1 MAEPKKPS
9 DETKNTRGK
18 SASDDPKHTVIDG
31 VAVDKSSAADTRANT
46 RADTGAD
53 ISADKTNAADAD
65 RVSAK
70 KPANSQPQS
79 GAADRPGQAA
89 PLRSQSTTMV
99 VAGIAA
105 MLALLSLAVSVVAY
119 RQTADL
125 AEAGPAQPPA
135 GGGITA
141 AVQADLDAITARLD
155 GLAASVATN
164 AAQYASSQQELAAA
178 PTPDAPDAPDN
189 NMAPP
194 AGGLDTAMLDDVI
207 SRLSALEAASSSQDM
222 TTSRAGQMPPGDAAN
237 TAGASNIAGASSPAG
252 ALNEAQTGLLAAAG
266 LLAENLAGR
275 QLGVWVS
282 VLENMQW
289 PGVAAEHRDIIR
301 AAADAPVESRADLLS
316 LGRLQLAPMLQGL
329 NSADDNSGLLDQA
342 RARLAD
348 LVKLRR
354 VGGGADQPATL
365 LAAFEAALDHADFE
379 AAFAAA
385 TIWSSAGLDGLDSW
399 LAAAQRRRD
408 LDQAVNQLV
417 AVFVRQATGQS

>member
-1 MAEPKKPS
+1 MAETKNPS
-9 DETKNTRGK
+9 DKTKNTRGK
-18 SASDDPKHTVIDG
+18 SASDDRKHAVIDG
-31 VAVDKSSAADTRANT
+31 VAVDKSSAADTRENT
-46 RADTGAD
+46 RAD
-53 ISADKTNAADAD
+53 ISADKTKAADT
-65 RVSAK
+65 
-70 KPANSQPQS
+70 
-79 GAADRPGQAA
+79 DRPGQAA
-89 PLRSQSTTMV
+89 PLRSQSAIMV

-135 GGGITA
+135 GGSITA
-141 AVQADLDAITARLD
+141 PVQADLDAITERLD
-155 GLAASVATN
+155 RLAASVATN
-164 AAQYASSQQELAAA
+164 AAQYASLQQDSAAA
-178 PTPDAPDAPDN
+178 PKPDTPNAPDASDN

-194 AGGLDTAMLDDVI
+194 AGGLYTAVLDDVI

-222 TTSRAGQMPPGDAAN
+222 TTSRAGQMPPSDAAN
-237 TAGASNIAGASSPAG
+237 TAGASTTVGAF
-252 ALNEAQTGLLAAAG
+252 NKAQTGLLAAAG

-289 PGVAAEHRDIIR
+289 PGVAVDHRDIIR
-301 AAADAPVESRADLLS
+301 AAADAPVESRANLLS

-354 VGGGADQPATL
+354 VGGGADQPAAL
-365 LAAFEAALDHADFE
+365 LAAFEAALDLADFE

-399 LAAAQRRRD
+399 LKAAQRRRD

-417 AVFVRQATGQS
+417 AVFVRQAAG

>member
-1 MAEPKKPS
+1 MAESKKPS
-9 DETKNTRGK
+9 DKTKNTRGK
-18 SASDDPKHTVIDG
+18 SASNDPKHTVIDG
-31 VAVDKSSAADTRANT
+31 VAVDKSSAADTRA
-46 RADTGAD
+46 DM
-53 ISADKTNAADAD
+53 SADKTKAAD
-65 RVSAK
+65 S
-70 KPANSQPQS
+70 
-79 GAADRPGQAA
+79 DRPGQTV
-89 PLRSQSTTMV
+89 PLRAQSAIMV

-125 AEAGPAQPPA
+125 ADAGPVQPTT

-141 AVQADLDAITARLD
+141 PVQADLDAINERLD
-155 GLAASVATN
+155 RLAALVSTN
-164 AAQYASSQQELAAA
+164 AVQYASLQQDSAAA
-178 PTPDAPDAPDN
+178 PMPDTPDN

-207 SRLSALEAASSSQDM
+207 SRLMALEAARSSQDM
-222 TTSRAGQMPPGDAAN
+222 TTSRAGQTPPGDAAN
-237 TAGASNIAGASSPAG
+237 TAGASNK
-252 ALNEAQTGLLAAAG
+252 AQTGLLAAAG

-289 PGVAAEHRDIIR
+289 PGVAADHRDIIR
-301 AAADAPVESRADLLS
+301 AAADVPVESRADLLS
-316 LGRLQLAPMLQGL
+316 LGRLQLGPMVQGL
-329 NSADDNSGLLDQA
+329 NSAEDNSGLLDQA

-354 VGGGADQPATL
+354 VGGGADQPAKL

-417 AVFVRQATGQS
+417 AVFVRQAAGKS

>member
-1 MAEPKKPS
+1 MAESKKPS
-9 DETKNTRGK
+9 DKTKNTRGK
-18 SASDDPKHTVIDG
+18 SASNDPKHTVIDG
-31 VAVDKSSAADTRANT
+31 VAVDKSSAADN
-46 RADTGAD
+46 RADIPANLPT
-53 ISADKTNAADAD
+53 DKTNAEASD
-65 RVSAK
+65 RASAK
-70 KPANSQPQS
+70 KPANSQSQS
-79 GAADRPGQAA
+79 GAADRPGQAG
-89 PLRSQSTTMV
+89 PLRSQSATMV

-105 MLALLSLAVSVVAY
+105 ILALLSLAVSVVAY
-119 RQTADL
+119 WQTADL
-125 AEAGPAQPPA
+125 AEAGPVQSAA

-155 GLAASVATN
+155 RLAASVATN
-164 AAQYASSQQELAAA
+164 AAQYASSQRELASA
-178 PTPDAPDAPDN
+178 PTPDTPDN

-194 AGGLDTAMLDDVI
+194 AGRLDTAMLDDVI
-207 SRLSALEAASSSQDM
+207 SRLSALEAAGSSQDM
-222 TTSRAGQMPPGDAAN
+222 TISRAGQTPPGDTAN
-237 TAGASNIAGASSPAG
+237 TAGA
-252 ALNEAQTGLLAAAG
+252 LNKAQTGLLVAAG

-289 PGVAAEHRDIIR
+289 QGVAAEHRDIIR
-301 AAADAPVESRADLLS
+301 AAADVPVESRADLLS

-329 NSADDNSGLLDQA
+329 NRADYGSGLLDQA

-354 VGGGADQPATL
+354 VGGFADQPATL

-379 AAFAAA
+379 EAFAAA
-385 TIWSSAGLDGLDSW
+385 TSWSSAGLDGLDSW

-417 AVFVRQATGQS
+417 AVFVRQAARKS

>member
-1 MAEPKKPS
+1 MAESKNPS
-9 DETKNTRGK
+9 DKMKNTRGK
-18 SASDDPKHTVIDG
+18 SASDDPKNTVIDG
-31 VAVDKSSAADTRANT
+31 VAVDKSSATDTRENT
-46 RADTGAD
+46 QAD
-53 ISADKTNAADAD
+53 ISANKTKAADA
-65 RVSAK
+65 
-70 KPANSQPQS
+70 
-79 GAADRPGQAA
+79 GRPGQAA
-89 PLRSQSTTMV
+89 PLRSQSAIMV

-105 MLALLSLAVSVVAY
+105 MLALLSLAVSLAAY

-135 GGGITA
+135 DGGITA
-141 AVQADLDAITARLD
+141 PVQVELDAITERLD
-155 GLAASVATN
+155 RLAASVATN
-164 AAQYASSQQELAAA
+164 AAQYASLQQDSVAA
-178 PTPDAPDAPDN
+178 PKPDTPNAPDASDN
-189 NMAPP
+189 SMAPP
-194 AGGLDTAMLDDVI
+194 AGELDTAMLDDVI
-207 SRLSALEAASSSQDM
+207 SRLSALEAAGSSQDI
-222 TTSRAGQMPPGDAAN
+222 TTSRAGQTPPGEAAN
-237 TAGASNIAGASSPAG
+237 TAGAPYIAGASSK
-252 ALNEAQTGLLAAAG
+252 AQTGLLAAAG

-282 VLENMQW
+282 VLENMHW
-289 PGVAAEHRDIIR
+289 PGVAADHRDIIR
-301 AAADAPVESRADLLS
+301 AAADAPVEARADLLS

-417 AVFVRQATGQS
+417 AVFVRQAAEQR

>member
-1 MAEPKKPS
+1 MAESKKPS
-9 DETKNTRGK
+9 DKTKNTRGK

-31 VAVDKSSAADTRANT
+31 VAVDKSSAADTRENT
-46 RADTGAD
+46 RAD
-53 ISADKTNAADAD
+53 ISADKTKAADAD
-65 RVSAK
+65 RL
-70 KPANSQPQS
+70 
-79 GAADRPGQAA
+79 GQAA
-89 PLRSQSTTMV
+89 PLRSQSATMV

-105 MLALLSLAVSVVAY
+105 MLASLSLAVSVVAY
-119 RQTADL
+119 RQPADL
-125 AEAGPAQPPA
+125 AEAGPVQSLA

-141 AVQADLDAITARLD
+141 PVQADLDAITERLD
-155 GLAASVATN
+155 RLAALVSKN
-164 AAQYASSQQELAAA
+164 AARYASLQQELAAT
-178 PTPDAPDAPDN
+178 PMPDTSDIPDTPDTPDN
-189 NMAPP
+189 KMAPP
-194 AGGLDTAMLDDVI
+194 AGGLDAAMLDDVI
-207 SRLSALEAASSSQDM
+207 SRLSALEAARSNQDM
-222 TTSRAGQMPPGDAAN
+222 TTSRAGQTPPLDAAN
-237 TAGASNIAGASSPAG
+237 TAGASNK
-252 ALNEAQTGLLAAAG
+252 AQTGLLVAAG

-289 PGVAAEHRDIIR
+289 PGVAADHRDIIR

-365 LAAFEAALDHADFE
+365 LAAFEAALDRADFE

-399 LAAAQRRRD
+399 LTAAQRRRD

-417 AVFVRQATGQS
+417 AVFVRQAAGQS

>member
-9 DETKNTRGK
+9 DKTKNTRGK

-31 VAVDKSSAADTRANT
+31 VAVDKTSAADTRENT
-46 RADTGAD
+46 RADTRAD
-53 ISADKTNAADAD
+53 MSADKAKAAD
-65 RVSAK
+65 
-70 KPANSQPQS
+70 
-79 GAADRPGQAA
+79 ADRPGQAA
-89 PLRSQSTTMV
+89 PLRSQSATMV

-119 RQTADL
+119 RQMADL
-125 AEAGPAQPPA
+125 AEAGSVQSPA

-141 AVQADLDAITARLD
+141 PVQADLDAITARLD
-155 GLAASVATN
+155 RLAALVSTN
-164 AAQYASSQQELAAA
+164 AAQYASLQQELAAT
-178 PTPDAPDAPDN
+178 PMPDTSDIPDTPDTPDN

-194 AGGLDTAMLDDVI
+194 AGGLDAAMLDDVI
-207 SRLSALEAASSSQDM
+207 SRLSALEAARSNQDM
-222 TTSRAGQMPPGDAAN
+222 TTSRAGQTPPLDAAN
-237 TAGASNIAGASSPAG
+237 TAGASNK
-252 ALNEAQTGLLAAAG
+252 AQTGLLAAAG

-289 PGVAAEHRDIIR
+289 PGVAADHREIIR

-399 LAAAQRRRD
+399 LTAAQRRRD

-417 AVFVRQATGQS
+417 AVFVRQAAGQS

>member
-9 DETKNTRGK
+9 DKTKNTRGK

-31 VAVDKSSAADTRANT
+31 VAVDKTSAADTWENT
-46 RADTGAD
+46 RADTRAD
-53 ISADKTNAADAD
+53 MSADKAKAAD
-65 RVSAK
+65 
-70 KPANSQPQS
+70 
-79 GAADRPGQAA
+79 ADRPGQAA
-89 PLRSQSTTMV
+89 PLRSQSATMV

-119 RQTADL
+119 RHTADL
-125 AEAGPAQPPA
+125 AEAGLVQSLA

-141 AVQADLDAITARLD
+141 PVQADLDAITARLD
-155 GLAASVATN
+155 RLAALVSTN
-164 AAQYASSQQELAAA
+164 AAQYASLQQELAA
-178 PTPDAPDAPDN
+178 TPMPDTSDIPDTLDTSDN

-194 AGGLDTAMLDDVI
+194 AGGLDAAMLDDVI
-207 SRLSALEAASSSQDM
+207 SRLSALEAARSNQDM
-222 TTSRAGQMPPGDAAN
+222 TTSRAGQTPPLDAAN
-237 TAGASNIAGASSPAG
+237 TAGASNK
-252 ALNEAQTGLLAAAG
+252 AQTGLLAAAG

-289 PGVAAEHRDIIR
+289 PGVAADHREIIR

-417 AVFVRQATGQS
+417 AVFVRQAAGQS

>member
-9 DETKNTRGK
+9 DKTKNTRGK

-31 VAVDKSSAADTRANT
+31 VAVDKSSAADTRENT
-46 RADTGAD
+46 RAD
-53 ISADKTNAADAD
+53 ISADKTKAAD
-65 RVSAK
+65 
-70 KPANSQPQS
+70 
-79 GAADRPGQAA
+79 ADRPGQAA
-89 PLRSQSTTMV
+89 PLRSQSVIMV

-125 AEAGPAQPPA
+125 VEAAKAQPPA
-135 GGGITA
+135 GGSITA
-141 AVQADLDAITARLD
+141 PVQADLDAITERLD
-155 GLAASVATN
+155 RLAASVATN
-164 AAQYASSQQELAAA
+164 AAQYASLQQDSAAA
-178 PTPDAPDAPDN
+178 PKPDTPNAPDASDN
-189 NMAPP
+189 NMAPA

-207 SRLSALEAASSSQDM
+207 SRLSALEVAGSSQDM
-222 TTSRAGQMPPGDAAN
+222 TTSRAGQAPPGEAAN
-237 TAGASNIAGASSPAG
+237 TAGAFNIAGAS
-252 ALNEAQTGLLAAAG
+252 NKAQTGLLAAAG

-289 PGVAAEHRDIIR
+289 PGVAVDHRDIIR
-301 AAADAPVESRADLLS
+301 AAVDAPVESRANLLS

-365 LAAFEAALDHADFE
+365 LAAFEAALDLADFE

-399 LAAAQRRRD
+399 LTAAQRRRD

-417 AVFVRQATGQS
+417 AVFVRQAAGQS

>member
-9 DETKNTRGK
+9 DKTKNTRGK
-18 SASDDPKHTVIDG
+18 SASDDPTHTVIDG
-31 VAVDKSSAADTRANT
+31 VAVDKSSAADTRENT

-89 PLRSQSTTMV
+89 PLRSQSATMV

-207 SRLSALEAASSSQDM
+207 SRLSALEAARSSQDM
-222 TTSRAGQMPPGDAAN
+222 TTSRAGQTPPGEAAN
-237 TAGASNIAGASSPAG
+237 TAGA
-252 ALNEAQTGLLAAAG
+252 LNKAQTGLLAAAG

-289 PGVAAEHRDIIR
+289 PGVAADHREIIR

-329 NSADDNSGLLDQA
+329 NGADDNSGLLDQA

-417 AVFVRQATGQS
+417 AVFVRQAAGQS

>member
-1 MAEPKKPS
+1 
-9 DETKNTRGK
+9 
-18 SASDDPKHTVIDG
+18 
-31 VAVDKSSAADTRANT
+31 
-46 RADTGAD
+46 
-53 ISADKTNAADAD
+53 
-65 RVSAK
+65 
-70 KPANSQPQS
+70 
-79 GAADRPGQAA
+79 
-89 PLRSQSTTMV
+89 
-99 VAGIAA
+99 

-119 RQTADL
+119 RQTANL
-125 AEAGPAQPPA
+125 AEAGPVQSPA

-141 AVQADLDAITARLD
+141 PVQADLDAITARLD
-155 GLAASVATN
+155 RLAALVSTN
-164 AAQYASSQQELAAA
+164 AAQYASLQQELAAT
-178 PTPDAPDAPDN
+178 PMPDTSDIPDTPDTPDN

-194 AGGLDTAMLDDVI
+194 AGGLDAAMLDDVI
-207 SRLSALEAASSSQDM
+207 SRLSALEAARSNQDM
-222 TTSRAGQMPPGDAAN
+222 TTSRAGQTPPLDAAN
-237 TAGASNIAGASSPAG
+237 TAGASNKV
-252 ALNEAQTGLLAAAG
+252 QTGLLAAAG

-289 PGVAAEHRDIIR
+289 PGVAADHREIIR

-417 AVFVRQATGQS
+417 AVFVRQAAGQS

>member
-9 DETKNTRGK
+9 DKTKNTRGK

-31 VAVDKSSAADTRANT
+31 VAVDKTSAADTRENT
-46 RADTGAD
+46 RADM
-53 ISADKTNAADAD
+53 SADKAKAADAD
-65 RVSAK
+65 R
-70 KPANSQPQS
+70 
-79 GAADRPGQAA
+79 PGRAA
-89 PLRSQSTTMV
+89 PLRSQSATMV

-119 RQTADL
+119 RQTANL
-125 AEAGPAQPPA
+125 AEAGPVQSPA

-141 AVQADLDAITARLD
+141 PVQADLDAITARLD
-155 GLAASVATN
+155 RLAALVSTN
-164 AAQYASSQQELAAA
+164 AAQYASLQQELAAT
-178 PTPDAPDAPDN
+178 PMPDTSDIPDTPDTPDN

-194 AGGLDTAMLDDVI
+194 AGGLDAAMLDDVI
-207 SRLSALEAASSSQDM
+207 SRLSALEAARSNQDM
-222 TTSRAGQMPPGDAAN
+222 TTSRAGQTPPLDAAN
-237 TAGASNIAGASSPAG
+237 TAGASNKV
-252 ALNEAQTGLLAAAG
+252 QTGLLAAAG

-289 PGVAAEHRDIIR
+289 PGVAADHREIIR

-417 AVFVRQATGQS
+417 AVFVRQAAGQS

>member
-9 DETKNTRGK
+9 DKTKNTRGK

-31 VAVDKSSAADTRANT
+31 VAVDKTSAADTRENT
-46 RADTGAD
+46 RADM
-53 ISADKTNAADAD
+53 SADKAKAAD
-65 RVSAK
+65 
-70 KPANSQPQS
+70 
-79 GAADRPGQAA
+79 ADRPGQAA
-89 PLRSQSTTMV
+89 PLRSQSATMV

-119 RQTADL
+119 RHTADL
-125 AEAGPAQPPA
+125 AEAGLVQSPA

-141 AVQADLDAITARLD
+141 PVQADLDAITARLD
-155 GLAASVATN
+155 RLAALVSTN
-164 AAQYASSQQELAAA
+164 AAQYASLQQELAAT
-178 PTPDAPDAPDN
+178 PMPDTSDIPDTPDTPDN

-194 AGGLDTAMLDDVI
+194 AGGLDAAMLDDVI
-207 SRLSALEAASSSQDM
+207 SRLSALEAARSNQDM
-222 TTSRAGQMPPGDAAN
+222 TTSRAGQTPPLDAAN
-237 TAGASNIAGASSPAG
+237 TAGASNKV
-252 ALNEAQTGLLAAAG
+252 QTGLLAAAG

-289 PGVAAEHRDIIR
+289 PGVAADHREIIR

-399 LAAAQRRRD
+399 LTAAQRRRD

-417 AVFVRQATGQS
+417 AVFVRQAAGQS

>member
-1 MAEPKKPS
+1 MAKTKNPS
-9 DETKNTRGK
+9 DKTKNTRGK

-31 VAVDKSSAADTRANT
+31 VAVDKSSAADTRENT
-46 RADTGAD
+46 RAD
-53 ISADKTNAADAD
+53 ISADKTKAAD
-65 RVSAK
+65 
-70 KPANSQPQS
+70 
-79 GAADRPGQAA
+79 ADRPGQAA
-89 PLRSQSTTMV
+89 PLRTQSAIMA

-125 AEAGPAQPPA
+125 VEAGLAQPPA
-135 GGGITA
+135 GGSITA
-141 AVQADLDAITARLD
+141 PVQADLDAITERLD
-155 GLAASVATN
+155 RLAASVATN
-164 AAQYASSQQELAAA
+164 AAQYASLPQDSPGA
-178 PTPDAPDAPDN
+178 PQPDTPNAPDASDN
-189 NMAPP
+189 NMAPA

-207 SRLSALEAASSSQDM
+207 SRLSALEVAGSSQDM
-222 TTSRAGQMPPGDAAN
+222 TTSRAGQAPPGEAAN
-237 TAGASNIAGASSPAG
+237 TAGAFNMAGGSNK
-252 ALNEAQTGLLAAAG
+252 AQTGLLAAAG

-289 PGVAAEHRDIIR
+289 PGVAVDHRDIIR
-301 AAADAPVESRADLLS
+301 AAADAPVESRANLLS

-365 LAAFEAALDHADFE
+365 LAAFEAALDLADFE

-399 LAAAQRRRD
+399 LTAAQRRRD

-417 AVFVRQATGQS
+417 AVFVRQAAGQS

>member
-1 MAEPKKPS
+1 MAETKNPS
-9 DETKNTRGK
+9 DKTKNTRGK

-31 VAVDKSSAADTRANT
+31 VAVDKSSAADTRENT
-46 RADTGAD
+46 RAD
-53 ISADKTNAADAD
+53 ISADKTKAAD
-65 RVSAK
+65 
-70 KPANSQPQS
+70 
-79 GAADRPGQAA
+79 ADRPGQAA
-89 PLRSQSTTMV
+89 PLRSQSAIMV

-125 AEAGPAQPPA
+125 VEAGPAQPPA
-135 GGGITA
+135 GGSITA
-141 AVQADLDAITARLD
+141 PVQADLDAITERLD
-155 GLAASVATN
+155 RLAASVATN
-164 AAQYASSQQELAAA
+164 AAQYASLQQDSAAA
-178 PTPDAPDAPDN
+178 PKPDTLNAPDASDN

-207 SRLSALEAASSSQDM
+207 SRLSALEAAGSSQDM
-222 TTSRAGQMPPGDAAN
+222 TTSRAGQAPPGEAAN
-237 TAGASNIAGASSPAG
+237 TARAFNIAGAS
-252 ALNEAQTGLLAAAG
+252 NKAQTGLLAAAG

-289 PGVAAEHRDIIR
+289 PGVAVDHRDIIR
-301 AAADAPVESRADLLS
+301 AAADAPVESRANLLS

-354 VGGGADQPATL
+354 VGGGADQPAAL
-365 LAAFEAALDHADFE
+365 LAAFEAALDLADFE

-399 LAAAQRRRD
+399 LTAAQRRRD

-417 AVFVRQATGQS
+417 AVFVRQAAGQS

>member
-1 MAEPKKPS
+1 MAETKNPS
-9 DETKNTRGK
+9 DKTKNTRGK

-31 VAVDKSSAADTRANT
+31 VAVDKSSAADTRENT
-46 RADTGAD
+46 RAD
-53 ISADKTNAADAD
+53 ISADKTKAAD
-65 RVSAK
+65 
-70 KPANSQPQS
+70 
-79 GAADRPGQAA
+79 ADRPGQAA
-89 PLRSQSTTMV
+89 PLRSQSAIMV

-125 AEAGPAQPPA
+125 VEAAPAQPPA
-135 GGGITA
+135 GGSITA
-141 AVQADLDAITARLD
+141 PVQADLDAITERLD
-155 GLAASVATN
+155 RLAASVATN
-164 AAQYASSQQELAAA
+164 AAQYASLQQDSAAA
-178 PTPDAPDAPDN
+178 PKPDTLNAPDASDN

-207 SRLSALEAASSSQDM
+207 SRLSALEAAGSSQDM
-222 TTSRAGQMPPGDAAN
+222 TTSRAGQAPPGEAAN
-237 TAGASNIAGASSPAG
+237 TAGAFNIAGAS
-252 ALNEAQTGLLAAAG
+252 NKAQTGLLAAAG

-289 PGVAAEHRDIIR
+289 PGVAVDHRDIIR
-301 AAADAPVESRADLLS
+301 AAADAPVESRANLLS

-365 LAAFEAALDHADFE
+365 LAAFEAALDLADFE

-399 LAAAQRRRD
+399 LTAAQRRRD

-417 AVFVRQATGQS
+417 AVFVRQAAGQS

>member
-1 MAEPKKPS
+1 MAETKNPS
-9 DETKNTRGK
+9 DKTKNTRGK

-31 VAVDKSSAADTRANT
+31 VAVDKSSAADTRENT
-46 RADTGAD
+46 RAD
-53 ISADKTNAADAD
+53 ISADKTKAAD
-65 RVSAK
+65 
-70 KPANSQPQS
+70 
-79 GAADRPGQAA
+79 ADRPGQAA
-89 PLRSQSTTMV
+89 PVRSQSAIMV
-99 VAGIAA
+99 VAGIAV

-119 RQTADL
+119 RQMADL

-135 GGGITA
+135 GGSITA
-141 AVQADLDAITARLD
+141 PVQADLDAITERLD
-155 GLAASVATN
+155 RLAASVATN
-164 AAQYASSQQELAAA
+164 AAQYASLQQDSAAA
-178 PTPDAPDAPDN
+178 PKPDTLNTPDASDN

-207 SRLSALEAASSSQDM
+207 SRLSVLEAAGSSQDM
-222 TTSRAGQMPPGDAAN
+222 TTSRAGQAPPGEAAN
-237 TAGASNIAGASSPAG
+237 TAGAFNIAGAS
-252 ALNEAQTGLLAAAG
+252 NKAQTGLLAAAG

-289 PGVAAEHRDIIR
+289 PGVAVDHRDIIR
-301 AAADAPVESRADLLS
+301 AAADAPVESRANLLS

-365 LAAFEAALDHADFE
+365 LAAFEAALDLADFE

-399 LAAAQRRRD
+399 LKAAQRRRD

-417 AVFVRQATGQS
+417 AVFVRQAAGQS

>member
-9 DETKNTRGK
+9 DKTKNTRGK

-31 VAVDKSSAADTRANT
+31 VAVDKTSAADTRENT
-46 RADTGAD
+46 RADM
-53 ISADKTNAADAD
+53 SADKAKAAD
-65 RVSAK
+65 
-70 KPANSQPQS
+70 
-79 GAADRPGQAA
+79 ADRPGQAA
-89 PLRSQSTTMV
+89 PLRSQSATMV

-119 RQTADL
+119 RQTANL
-125 AEAGPAQPPA
+125 AEAGPVQSPA

-141 AVQADLDAITARLD
+141 PVQADLDAITARLD
-155 GLAASVATN
+155 RLAALVSTN
-164 AAQYASSQQELAAA
+164 AAQYASLQQELAAT
-178 PTPDAPDAPDN
+178 PMPDTSDIPDTPDTPDN

-194 AGGLDTAMLDDVI
+194 AGGLDAAMLDDVI
-207 SRLSALEAASSSQDM
+207 SRLSALEAARSNQDM
-222 TTSRAGQMPPGDAAN
+222 TTSRAGQTPPLDAAN
-237 TAGASNIAGASSPAG
+237 TAGASNKV
-252 ALNEAQTGLLAAAG
+252 QTGLLAAAG

-289 PGVAAEHRDIIR
+289 PGVAADHREIIR

-417 AVFVRQATGQS
+417 AVFVRQAAGQS

>member
-9 DETKNTRGK
+9 DKTKNTRGK

-31 VAVDKSSAADTRANT
+31 VAVDKTSAADTRENT
-46 RADTGAD
+46 RADTRAD
-53 ISADKTNAADAD
+53 MSADKAKAAD
-65 RVSAK
+65 
-70 KPANSQPQS
+70 
-79 GAADRPGQAA
+79 ADRPGQAA
-89 PLRSQSTTMV
+89 PLRSQSATMV

-119 RQTADL
+119 RQTANL
-125 AEAGPAQPPA
+125 AEAGPVQSPA

-141 AVQADLDAITARLD
+141 PVQADLDAITARLD
-155 GLAASVATN
+155 RLAALVSTN
-164 AAQYASSQQELAAA
+164 AAQYASLQQELAAT
-178 PTPDAPDAPDN
+178 PMPDTSDIPDTPDTPDN

-194 AGGLDTAMLDDVI
+194 AGGLDAAMLDDVI
-207 SRLSALEAASSSQDM
+207 SRLSTLEAARSNQDM
-222 TTSRAGQMPPGDAAN
+222 TTSRAGQTPPLDAAN
-237 TAGASNIAGASSPAG
+237 TAGASNK
-252 ALNEAQTGLLAAAG
+252 AQTGLLAAAG

-289 PGVAAEHRDIIR
+289 PGVAADHREIIR

-417 AVFVRQATGQS
+417 AVFVRQAAGQS

>member
-1 MAEPKKPS
+1 MAETKNPS
-9 DETKNTRGK
+9 DKTKNTRGK
-18 SASDDPKHTVIDG
+18 SASDEPKHTVIDG
-31 VAVDKSSAADTRANT
+31 VAVDKSSAADTRENT
-46 RADTGAD
+46 RAD
-53 ISADKTNAADAD
+53 ISADKTKAAD
-65 RVSAK
+65 
-70 KPANSQPQS
+70 
-79 GAADRPGQAA
+79 ADRPGQAA
-89 PLRSQSTTMV
+89 PLRSQSAIMV

-125 AEAGPAQPPA
+125 VEAAPAQPPA
-135 GGGITA
+135 GGSITA
-141 AVQADLDAITARLD
+141 PVQADLDAITERLD
-155 GLAASVATN
+155 RLAASVATN
-164 AAQYASSQQELAAA
+164 AAQYTSLQQDSAAA
-178 PTPDAPDAPDN
+178 PKPVTPNAPDASDN
-189 NMAPP
+189 NMAPA

-207 SRLSALEAASSSQDM
+207 SRLSALEVAGSSQDM
-222 TTSRAGQMPPGDAAN
+222 TTSRAGKAPPGEVAK
-237 TAGASNIAGASSPAG
+237 TAGAFNIAGAS
-252 ALNEAQTGLLAAAG
+252 NKAQTGLLAAAG

-289 PGVAAEHRDIIR
+289 PGVAVDHRDIIR
-301 AAADAPVESRADLLS
+301 AAADAPVESRANLLS

-365 LAAFEAALDHADFE
+365 LAAFEAALDLADFE

-399 LAAAQRRRD
+399 LTAAQRRRD

-417 AVFVRQATGQS
+417 AVFVRQAAGQS

>member
-1 MAEPKKPS
+1 MAESKKPS
-9 DETKNTRGK
+9 DKTKNTRGK

-31 VAVDKSSAADTRANT
+31 VAVDKSSAVDTRT
-46 RADTGAD
+46 DM
-53 ISADKTNAADAD
+53 SADETNAANAD
-65 RVSAK
+65 
-70 KPANSQPQS
+70 QPGHAS
-79 GAADRPGQAA
+79 
-89 PLRSQSTTMV
+89 LRSQSATMV

-125 AEAGPAQPPA
+125 AEAGPVQPPA

-141 AVQADLDAITARLD
+141 PAQADFDAINERLD
-155 GLAASVATN
+155 RLAASVATN
-164 AAQYASSQQELAAA
+164 AAQYASLQQDSAAA
-178 PTPDAPDAPDN
+178 PRPNAPDTPDTLDN
-189 NMAPP
+189 NMAPA
-194 AGGLDTAMLDDVI
+194 AGGFDTAMLDDVI
-207 SRLSALEAASSSQDM
+207 SRLSALEAASSRPDM
-222 TTSRAGQMPPGDAAN
+222 TTSRAGQTPPGDASN
-237 TAGASNIAGASSPAG
+237 TAGA
-252 ALNEAQTGLLAAAG
+252 LNKAQTGLLAAAG

-282 VLENMQW
+282 VLENMRW
-289 PGVAAEHRDIIR
+289 PGVAADHSEIIR

-342 RARLAD
+342 QARLAD

-354 VGGGADQPATL
+354 VGGGADQPAKL
-365 LAAFEAALDHADFE
+365 LTAFEAALDHADFE

-408 LDQAVNQLV
+408 LDQAVNRLV
-417 AVFVRQATGQS
+417 AVFVRQAAGQS

>member
-1 MAEPKKPS
+1 MAESKKPS
-9 DETKNTRGK
+9 DKTKNTRGK
-18 SASDDPKHTVIDG
+18 SASNDPKHTVIDG
-31 VAVDKSSAADTRANT
+31 VAVDKSSAADTRENT
-46 RADTGAD
+46 RADTRAD
-53 ISADKTNAADAD
+53 MSADKTKAAD
-65 RVSAK
+65 S
-70 KPANSQPQS
+70 
-79 GAADRPGQAA
+79 DRPGQTV
-89 PLRSQSTTMV
+89 PLRAQSAIMV

-125 AEAGPAQPPA
+125 ADAGPVQPTT

-141 AVQADLDAITARLD
+141 PVQANLDAINERLD
-155 GLAASVATN
+155 RLAALVSTN
-164 AAQYASSQQELAAA
+164 AVQYALLQQDSAAA
-178 PTPDAPDAPDN
+178 PMPDTPDTPDN

-194 AGGLDTAMLDDVI
+194 VGGLDTAMLDDVI
-207 SRLSALEAASSSQDM
+207 SRLSALEAVRSSQDM
-222 TTSRAGQMPPGDAAN
+222 TTSRAGQTPPGDAAN
-237 TAGASNIAGASSPAG
+237 TAGASNK
-252 ALNEAQTGLLAAAG
+252 AQTGLLAAAG

-289 PGVAAEHRDIIR
+289 PGVAADHRDIIR
-301 AAADAPVESRADLLS
+301 AAADVPVESRVDLLS
-316 LGRLQLAPMLQGL
+316 LGRLQLGPMVQGL
-329 NSADDNSGLLDQA
+329 NSAEDNSGLLDQA

-354 VGGGADQPATL
+354 VGGGADQPAKL

-417 AVFVRQATGQS
+417 AVFVRQAAGKS

>member
-1 MAEPKKPS
+1 MAESKNPS
-9 DETKNTRGK
+9 DKTKNTRGK
-18 SASDDPKHTVIDG
+18 SASDDPKHTIIDG
-31 VAVDKSSAADTRANT
+31 VAVDKSSAADTRENT
-46 RADTGAD
+46 RAD
-53 ISADKTNAADAD
+53 ISAEKTKAADAD
-65 RVSAK
+65 RS
-70 KPANSQPQS
+70 
-79 GAADRPGQAA
+79 GQAA
-89 PLRSQSTTMV
+89 PLRSQSAIMV
-99 VAGIAA
+99 VTGVAT

-125 AEAGPAQPPA
+125 AEAGPVQPPA

-141 AVQADLDAITARLD
+141 PVQADLDAITARLD
-155 GLAASVATN
+155 RLAALVSTN
-164 AAQYASSQQELAAA
+164 AAQYASLQQELAAT
-178 PTPDAPDAPDN
+178 PMPDTSYIPDTPDTPDN

-194 AGGLDTAMLDDVI
+194 AGGLDAAMLDDVI
-207 SRLSALEAASSSQDM
+207 SRLSALEAARSDQDM
-222 TTSRAGQMPPGDAAN
+222 TTSRAGQTPPGDAAN
-237 TAGASNIAGASSPAG
+237 TAGASNK
-252 ALNEAQTGLLAAAG
+252 AQTGLLAAAG

-289 PGVAAEHRDIIR
+289 PGVAADHRDIIR

-354 VGGGADQPATL
+354 VGGGADQPDTL

-385 TIWSSAGLDGLDSW
+385 TIWSSAGLDELDSW

-417 AVFVRQATGQS
+417 AVFVRQATG

>member
-1 MAEPKKPS
+1 MAKTKNPS
-9 DETKNTRGK
+9 DKTKNTRGK

-31 VAVDKSSAADTRANT
+31 VAVDKSSAADTRENT
-46 RADTGAD
+46 RAD
-53 ISADKTNAADAD
+53 ISADKTKAADAD
-65 RVSAK
+65 R
-70 KPANSQPQS
+70 PE
-79 GAADRPGQAA
+79 QAA
-89 PLRSQSTTMV
+89 PLRTQSAIMA

-125 AEAGPAQPPA
+125 VEAAPAQPPA
-135 GGGITA
+135 GGSITA
-141 AVQADLDAITARLD
+141 PVQADLDAITERLD
-155 GLAASVATN
+155 RLAASVATN
-164 AAQYASSQQELAAA
+164 AAQYATLQQDSAAA
-178 PTPDAPDAPDN
+178 PKTDTPNAPDASDN

-207 SRLSALEAASSSQDM
+207 SRLSALEVAGSSQDM
-222 TTSRAGQMPPGDAAN
+222 TTSRAGQAPPGEAAN
-237 TAGASNIAGASSPAG
+237 TAGAFNMAGGSNK
-252 ALNEAQTGLLAAAG
+252 AQTGLLAAAG

-289 PGVAAEHRDIIR
+289 PGVAVDHRDIIR
-301 AAADAPVESRADLLS
+301 AAADAPVESRANLLS

-365 LAAFEAALDHADFE
+365 LAAFEAALDLADFE

-399 LAAAQRRRD
+399 LTAAQRRRD

-417 AVFVRQATGQS
+417 AVFVRQAAGQS

>member
-1 MAEPKKPS
+1 MAESKNPS
-9 DETKNTRGK
+9 DKTKNTRGK

-31 VAVDKSSAADTRANT
+31 VAVDKSSAADTRENT
-46 RADTGAD
+46 RAD
-53 ISADKTNAADAD
+53 ISADKTKAAD
-65 RVSAK
+65 
-70 KPANSQPQS
+70 
-79 GAADRPGQAA
+79 ADRPGQAA
-89 PLRSQSTTMV
+89 PLRSQSAIMV

-105 MLALLSLAVSVVAY
+105 MLALLSLAVSLVAY

-125 AEAGPAQPPA
+125 VEAGPAQPLA
-135 GGGITA
+135 GGSITA
-141 AVQADLDAITARLD
+141 PVQVDLDAITERLD
-155 GLAASVATN
+155 RLAASVATN
-164 AAQYASSQQELAAA
+164 AAQYASLQQDSAAA
-178 PTPDAPDAPDN
+178 PKPDTPNAPDASDN
-189 NMAPP
+189 DMAPP
-194 AGGLDTAMLDDVI
+194 SGGLDTAMLDDVI
-207 SRLSALEAASSSQDM
+207 SRLSALEAAGSSQDM
-222 TTSRAGQMPPGDAAN
+222 TTSRAGQTPPGEAAN
-237 TAGASNIAGASSPAG
+237 TAGTSNK
-252 ALNEAQTGLLAAAG
+252 AQTGLLAAAG

-289 PGVAAEHRDIIR
+289 PGVDADHRDIIR

-399 LAAAQRRRD
+399 LTAAQRRRD

-417 AVFVRQATGQS
+417 AVFVRQAAGQS

>member
-9 DETKNTRGK
+9 DKTKNTRDK

-31 VAVDKSSAADTRANT
+31 VAVDKTSAADTRENT
-46 RADTGAD
+46 RADM
-53 ISADKTNAADAD
+53 SADKAKAAD
-65 RVSAK
+65 
-70 KPANSQPQS
+70 
-79 GAADRPGQAA
+79 ADRPGQAA
-89 PLRSQSTTMV
+89 PLRSQSATMV

-119 RQTADL
+119 RQTANL
-125 AEAGPAQPPA
+125 AEAGPVQSPA

-141 AVQADLDAITARLD
+141 PVQADLDAITARLD
-155 GLAASVATN
+155 RLAALVSTN
-164 AAQYASSQQELAAA
+164 AAQYASLQQELAA
-178 PTPDAPDAPDN
+178 TPMPDTSDIPDTLDTPDN

-194 AGGLDTAMLDDVI
+194 AGGLDAAMLDDVI
-207 SRLSALEAASSSQDM
+207 SRLSALEAARSNQDM
-222 TTSRAGQMPPGDAAN
+222 TTSRAGQTPPLDAAN
-237 TAGASNIAGASSPAG
+237 TAGASNKV
-252 ALNEAQTGLLAAAG
+252 QTGLLAAAG

-289 PGVAAEHRDIIR
+289 PGVAADHREIIR

-354 VGGGADQPATL
+354 VGGGADQPASL

-417 AVFVRQATGQS
+417 AVFVRQAAGQS

>member
-1 MAEPKKPS
+1 MAESKKPS
-9 DETKNTRGK
+9 DKTKNTRGK
-18 SASDDPKHTVIDG
+18 SASNDLKHTVIDG
-31 VAVDKSSAADTRANT
+31 VAVDKSSAADNRENT
-46 RADTGAD
+46 RADM
-53 ISADKTNAADAD
+53 SADKTKAAD
-65 RVSAK
+65 S
-70 KPANSQPQS
+70 
-79 GAADRPGQAA
+79 DRPGQTV
-89 PLRSQSTTMV
+89 PLRAQSATMV

-125 AEAGPAQPPA
+125 ADAGPVQPTT

-141 AVQADLDAITARLD
+141 PVQADLDAINERLD
-155 GLAASVATN
+155 RLAALVSTN
-164 AAQYASSQQELAAA
+164 AVQYALLQQDSAAA
-178 PTPDAPDAPDN
+178 PMPDTPDTPDN

-194 AGGLDTAMLDDVI
+194 VGGLDTAMLDDVI
-207 SRLSALEAASSSQDM
+207 SRLSALEAVRSSQDM
-222 TTSRAGQMPPGDAAN
+222 TTSRAGQTPPGDAAN
-237 TAGASNIAGASSPAG
+237 TAGASNK
-252 ALNEAQTGLLAAAG
+252 AQTGLLVAAG

-275 QLGVWVS
+275 QLGVWIS

-289 PGVAAEHRDIIR
+289 PGVAADHRDIIR
-301 AAADAPVESRADLLS
+301 AAADVSVESRADLLS
-316 LGRLQLAPMLQGL
+316 LGRLQLGPMLQGL
-329 NSADDNSGLLDQA
+329 NSAEDNSGLLDQA

-354 VGGGADQPATL
+354 VGGGADQPAKL

-417 AVFVRQATGQS
+417 AVFVRQAAGKS

>member
-9 DETKNTRGK
+9 DKTKNTRGK

-31 VAVDKSSAADTRANT
+31 VAVDKTSAADTRENT
-46 RADTGAD
+46 RADTRAD
-53 ISADKTNAADAD
+53 MSADKAKAAD
-65 RVSAK
+65 
-70 KPANSQPQS
+70 
-79 GAADRPGQAA
+79 ADRPGQAA
-89 PLRSQSTTMV
+89 PLRSQSATMV

-119 RQTADL
+119 RQTANL
-125 AEAGPAQPPA
+125 AEAGPVQSPA

-141 AVQADLDAITARLD
+141 PVQADLDAITAQLD
-155 GLAASVATN
+155 RLAALVSTN
-164 AAQYASSQQELAAA
+164 AAQYASLQQELAAT
-178 PTPDAPDAPDN
+178 PMPDTSDIPDTPDTPDN

-194 AGGLDTAMLDDVI
+194 AGGLDAAMLDDVI
-207 SRLSALEAASSSQDM
+207 SRLSALEAARSNQDM
-222 TTSRAGQMPPGDAAN
+222 TTSRAGQTPPLDAAN
-237 TAGASNIAGASSPAG
+237 TAGASNKV
-252 ALNEAQTGLLAAAG
+252 QTGLLAAAG

-289 PGVAAEHRDIIR
+289 PGVAADHREIIR

-417 AVFVRQATGQS
+417 AVFVRQAAGQS

>member
-1 MAEPKKPS
+1 MAETKNPS
-9 DETKNTRGK
+9 DKTKNTRGK
-18 SASDDPKHTVIDG
+18 SASDEPKHKVIDG
-31 VAVDKSSAADTRANT
+31 VAVDKSSAADTRENT
-46 RADTGAD
+46 RAD
-53 ISADKTNAADAD
+53 ISADKTKVADAD
-65 RVSAK
+65 R
-70 KPANSQPQS
+70 
-79 GAADRPGQAA
+79 PGPAA
-89 PLRSQSTTMV
+89 PLRSQSAIMV

-125 AEAGPAQPPA
+125 VEAAPAQPPA
-135 GGGITA
+135 GGSITVPA
-141 AVQADLDAITARLD
+141 QADLDAITERLER
-155 GLAASVATN
+155 LAASVATN
-164 AAQYASSQQELAAA
+164 AAQYASLQQDSAAA
-178 PTPDAPDAPDN
+178 PKPDTPNAPDASDN
-189 NMAPP
+189 NMAPA

-207 SRLSALEAASSSQDM
+207 SRLSALEVAGSSQDM
-222 TTSRAGQMPPGDAAN
+222 TTSRAGQALPGEAAN
-237 TAGASNIAGASSPAG
+237 TAGAFNIAGAS
-252 ALNEAQTGLLAAAG
+252 NKAQTGLLAAAG

-289 PGVAAEHRDIIR
+289 PGVAADHREIIR

-365 LAAFEAALDHADFE
+365 LAAFEAALDLADFE

-399 LAAAQRRRD
+399 LVAAQRRRD

-417 AVFVRQATGQS
+417 AVFVRQAAGQS

>member
-1 MAEPKKPS
+1 
-9 DETKNTRGK
+9 
-18 SASDDPKHTVIDG
+18 
-31 VAVDKSSAADTRANT
+31 
-46 RADTGAD
+46 
-53 ISADKTNAADAD
+53 
-65 RVSAK
+65 
-70 KPANSQPQS
+70 
-79 GAADRPGQAA
+79 
-89 PLRSQSTTMV
+89 MV

-119 RQTADL
+119 RHTADL
-125 AEAGPAQPPA
+125 AEAGLVQSPA

-141 AVQADLDAITARLD
+141 PVQADFDAITTRLD
-155 GLAASVATN
+155 RLAALVSTN
-164 AAQYASSQQELAAA
+164 AAQYASLQQELAAT
-178 PTPDAPDAPDN
+178 PMPDTSDIPDTPDTPDN
-189 NMAPP
+189 KMAPP
-194 AGGLDTAMLDDVI
+194 AGGLDAAMLDDVI
-207 SRLSALEAASSSQDM
+207 SRLSALEAARSNQDM
-222 TTSRAGQMPPGDAAN
+222 TTSRAGQTSPLDAAN
-237 TAGASNIAGASSPAG
+237 TAGASNK
-252 ALNEAQTGLLAAAG
+252 AQTGLLAAAG

-289 PGVAAEHRDIIR
+289 PGVAADHREIIR

-342 RARLAD
+342 RARPAD

-354 VGGGADQPATL
+354 VGGGADQPATS

-399 LAAAQRRRD
+399 HISSPPLSR
-408 LDQAVNQLV
+408 
-417 AVFVRQATGQS
+417 ATK

>member
-9 DETKNTRGK
+9 DKTKNTRGK

-31 VAVDKSSAADTRANT
+31 VAVDKTSAADTRENT
-46 RADTGAD
+46 RADM
-53 ISADKTNAADAD
+53 SADKAKAAD
-65 RVSAK
+65 
-70 KPANSQPQS
+70 
-79 GAADRPGQAA
+79 ADRPGQAA
-89 PLRSQSTTMV
+89 PLRSQSATMV

-119 RQTADL
+119 RQTANL
-125 AEAGPAQPPA
+125 AEAGPVQSPA

-141 AVQADLDAITARLD
+141 PVQADLDAITAQLD
-155 GLAASVATN
+155 RLAALVSTN
-164 AAQYASSQQELAAA
+164 AAQYASLQQELAAT
-178 PTPDAPDAPDN
+178 PMPDTSDIPDTPDTPDN

-194 AGGLDTAMLDDVI
+194 AGGLDAAMLDDVI
-207 SRLSALEAASSSQDM
+207 SRLSALEAARSNQDM
-222 TTSRAGQMPPGDAAN
+222 TTSRAGQTPPLDAAN
-237 TAGASNIAGASSPAG
+237 TAGASNKV
-252 ALNEAQTGLLAAAG
+252 QTGLLAAAG

-289 PGVAAEHRDIIR
+289 PGVAADHREIIR

-417 AVFVRQATGQS
+417 AVFVRQAAGQS

>member
-9 DETKNTRGK
+9 DKTKNTRGK

-31 VAVDKSSAADTRANT
+31 VAVDKTSAAHTRENT
-46 RADTGAD
+46 RADTRAD
-53 ISADKTNAADAD
+53 MSADKAKAAD
-65 RVSAK
+65 
-70 KPANSQPQS
+70 
-79 GAADRPGQAA
+79 ADRPGQAA
-89 PLRSQSTTMV
+89 PLRSQSATMV

-119 RQTADL
+119 RHTADL
-125 AEAGPAQPPA
+125 AEAGLVQSPA

-141 AVQADLDAITARLD
+141 PVQADLDAITERLD
-155 GLAASVATN
+155 RLAASVALN
-164 AAQYASSQQELAAA
+164 AAQYASLQQELAT
-178 PTPDAPDAPDN
+178 PTPDTPDN

-222 TTSRAGQMPPGDAAN
+222 TTSRAGQTPPGDAAN
-237 TAGASNIAGASSPAG
+237 TAGASNIAGASNPAG
-252 ALNEAQTGLLAAAG
+252 ALNKAQTGLLAAAG

-289 PGVAAEHRDIIR
+289 PGVAADHRDIIR

>member
-1 MAEPKKPS
+1 MAESKNPS
-9 DETKNTRGK
+9 DKTKNTRGK

-31 VAVDKSSAADTRANT
+31 VAVDKSSAADTRENT
-46 RADTGAD
+46 RAD
-53 ISADKTNAADAD
+53 ISADKTKAAD
-65 RVSAK
+65 
-70 KPANSQPQS
+70 
-79 GAADRPGQAA
+79 ADRPGQAA
-89 PLRSQSTTMV
+89 PLRSQSAIMV

-125 AEAGPAQPPA
+125 AEAGPAQTPA
-135 GGGITA
+135 HGSITA
-141 AVQADLDAITARLD
+141 PVQADLDAITERLD
-155 GLAASVATN
+155 RLAASVATN
-164 AAQYASSQQELAAA
+164 AAQYASLQQDSAAA
-178 PTPDAPDAPDN
+178 PKPDTPDN

-207 SRLSALEAASSSQDM
+207 SRLLALEAAGSSQDM
-222 TTSRAGQMPPGDAAN
+222 TTSRAGQTPPGEAAN
-237 TAGASNIAGASSPAG
+237 TAGAPNIAGAS
-252 ALNEAQTGLLAAAG
+252 NKAQTGLLAAAG

-289 PGVAAEHRDIIR
+289 PGVAADHRDIIR

-399 LAAAQRRRD
+399 LTAAQRRRD

-417 AVFVRQATGQS
+417 AVFVRQAAGQS